1 MLDYNV
7 KTYEEAREVL
17 RTSNRVAIIQA
28 TGTGK
33 SSVIARFLDDYKDD
47 NKLILAPTI
56 AILEQ
61 FVKYYSVRGSN
72 VKLVTYAKLHR
83 VMSRDDGEEIIKNEL
98 GDLKL
103 IVTDELHR
111 LGAEKWG
118 ESFNRLLDMYPD
130 AKVVGATATPVRFT
144 DVGRD
149 MAEEVF
155 GGNTAG
161 NISLSDAIKNGILPK
176 PTYVAALYDI
186 EEDVAKAKK
195 KITESKFTSNKDELL
210 KKVDKL
216 KIAWNSV
223 LSIDNILKKHL
234 GDKVSLSNGLKV
246 IVFFPNIG
254 SLHESMYTVEKWFKC
269 AFPSRRIELFINH
282 SEKYDGNYQY
292 ETFRDSTVSG
302 SIKLLLVVNKL
313 NEGVHIDDVEA
324 IIMLRKTV
332 SNIVYYQQIGR
343 ALSIGSKGSPVII
356 DLVNNCDNVGKLSGL
371 WGKLT
376 NTDIDIKRTGKNK
389 GEEVVKVFDYTRNVA
404 RLFDEINKRTD
415 PEYIMS
421 KVREAVENGEDINN
435 LSDINLQKFVR
446 YAYGIRYNADI
457 GDRYRKI
464 IEEIIEL
471 GGGRIMEDR
480 WTKEEDDIIK
490 KYYPIEGENIKRRLN
505 GRTYTA
511 IKTRARKLGV
521 FYKNRWTKEEDDIL
535 RKYYPIEGVNVIKR
549 LENRTENAIKARSS
563 SLRLEY
569 IDKRWNAW
577 TKEEDDIIRKYY
589 PTEGTKVVEMLKNRT
604 AIAITTR
611 ARNLGVKYV
620 AKRYRV

>member
-61 FVKYYSVRGSN
+61 FVKYYGVRGSN

-83 VMSRDDGEEIIKNEL
+83 VMSRDDGEEIIENAL

-118 ESFNRLLDMYPD
+118 KSFNRLLDMYPD

-216 KIAWNSV
+216 KIAWNSA

-313 NEGVHIDDVEA
+313 NEGVHINDVET

-343 ALSIGSKGSPVII
+343 ALSIGSKGRPVII

-376 NTDIDIKRTGKNK
+376 NTDIKRTGKNK
-389 GEEVVKVFDYTRNVA
+389 GEEVVEVFDYTRNVA

-505 GRTYTA
+505 GRTYAA
-511 IKTRARKLGV
+511 IKTRARRLGV

-535 RKYYPIEGVNVIKR
+535 RKYYPIEGVKVIER

-569 IDKRWNAW
+569 IDKRWDAW

>member
-61 FVKYYSVRGSN
+61 FVKYYGVRGSN

-83 VMSRDDGEEIIKNEL
+83 VMSRDDGEEIIKNAL

-118 ESFNRLLDMYPD
+118 KSFNRLLDMYPD

-216 KIAWNSV
+216 KIAWNSA

-246 IVFFPNIG
+246 MVFFPNIG
-254 SLHESMYTVEKWFKC
+254 NLHESMYTVEKWFKC

-535 RKYYPIEGVNVIKR
+535 RKYYPIEGVKVIER
-549 LENRTENAIKARSS
+549 LENRTENAIRARSS